1 MKNLITLVKMQLK
14 EKFNQKKTPLDKSK
28 VFSVA
33 TSLLG
38 AALKFAI
45 VTAMCVVLIILV
57 NTLGL
62 FSLTGTIPDTLMS
75 LIFSAMLLLSIFSC
89 TIGLTKAMYFSRDNA
104 ILLTLPCKPI
114 QVFLSKLIIFALF
127 EIRKNFAFVVPL
139 FIAYFITHSYAWYF
153 YPWLVVC
160 YLFIS
165 ILTVAIGALLSVP
178 AMWISNIF
186 RQHRV
191 LQICTIVVIVAV
203 CIFALFFGISLIP
216 PELNLRAKWSEIFWF
231 IQDVLKYY
239 ANTFSAMYDLTRLIL
254 GETHYYVTSLPLAGT
269 AIRFLVLLGITL
281 LTFVIGILTVQ
292 PLFYTMASKP
302 FEYLKKVVKAKKN
315 VRINSKLSPFYN
327 EMVKAFK
334 DSTRMFSN
342 IGIMISIPI
351 LIFFLN
357 KMFIAMNT
365 KELGDNMII
374 AFNLLIILLIALNAN
389 TYASSIF
396 SRDGRSAY
404 FIKVQPTNP
413 ALLLI
418 AKLIPNTLFCLVSFA
433 ITFVILLVSTKLS
446 LLNATYMILSVLFI
460 YLAHLMFC
468 AQTDLMNPQTE
479 IYASVGEQ
487 ENNPN
492 ESISTVTA
500 FAVAFLVAIVAFLL
514 LIENASPVFPKLF
527 YVGFAL
533 FVYETWLFFSK
544 IKLYYKEK

>member
-1 MKNLITLVKMQLK
+1 
-14 EKFNQKKTPLDKSK
+14 
-28 VFSVA
+28 
-33 TSLLG
+33 
-38 AALKFAI
+38 
-45 VTAMCVVLIILV
+45 
-57 NTLGL
+57 
-62 FSLTGTIPDTLMS
+62 
-75 LIFSAMLLLSIFSC
+75 
-89 TIGLTKAMYFSRDNA
+89 
-104 ILLTLPCKPI
+104 
-114 QVFLSKLIIFALF
+114 
-127 EIRKNFAFVVPL
+127 
-139 FIAYFITHSYAWYF
+139 
-153 YPWLVVC
+153 
-160 YLFIS
+160 
-165 ILTVAIGALLSVP
+165 
-178 AMWISNIF
+178 
-186 RQHRV
+186 
-191 LQICTIVVIVAV
+191 
-203 CIFALFFGISLIP
+203 
-216 PELNLRAKWSEIFWF
+216 
-231 IQDVLKYY
+231 
-239 ANTFSAMYDLTRLIL
+239 
-254 GETHYYVTSLPLAGT
+254 
-269 AIRFLVLLGITL
+269 
-281 LTFVIGILTVQ
+281 
-292 PLFYTMASKP
+292 
-302 FEYLKKVVKAKKN
+302 
-315 VRINSKLSPFYN
+315 
-327 EMVKAFK
+327 
-334 DSTRMFSN
+334 
-342 IGIMISIPI
+342 
-351 LIFFLN
+351 
-357 KMFIAMNT
+357 
-365 KELGDNMII
+365 MII

-527 YVGFAL
+527 YVGLAL